1 MKWKITKVNESTK
14 GIKRQENFVIEKK
27 IQKREEPKK
36 KYRKIL
42 SFYDRKWEFVGWRL
56 MHPLRRVGGRWKEIT

>member
-14 GIKRQENFVIEKK
+14 EIKRQENFVIEKK

-36 KYRKIL
+36 KYRK
-42 SFYDRKWEFVGWRL
+42 SFYDGKWKFVGWRL
-56 MHPLRRVGGRWKEIT
+56 LHPLSRVGGRWKEIT

>member
-14 GIKRQENFVIEKK
+14 EIKRQENFVIEKK

-36 KYRKIL
+36 KYRIFF
-42 SFYDRKWEFVGWRL
+42 SFYDGKWEFVGWRL
-56 MHPLRRVGGRWKEIT
+56 LHPLS

>member
-1 MKWKITKVNESTK
+1 MNQQE
-14 GIKRQENFVIEKK
+14 IKRQENFVIEKK

-42 SFYDRKWEFVGWRL
+42 SFYDGKWEFVGWRL
-56 MHPLRRVGGRWKEIT
+56 LHPLSRVGGRWKEIT